1 MNFYGPIREKLE
13 NRETVILDGA
23 IGTEIL
29 RRNVSWADH
38 QVIKLPDVIRSIHED
53 YIKAGADVITTNTF
67 QLSRRSLLNHFK
79 DAEHMRHIGAPDL
92 ESRADRLLQAAVEL
106 AKEARARANPD
117 RPVAIAGSIT
127 TAEWCF
133 RPDLVPS
140 LDQARAEYR
149 EIVRVMSESG
159 VDLILFET
167 FNSASEAR
175 IALEAAGELNLPAW
189 VGFVCDSHGKLFSGE
204 TMEQA
209 ARALE
214 PLEPDAI
221 LVNCAPPDDIDTGLK
236 ELTRHRDKATG
247 AFAHI
252 GRFDPPEWLFTHEYP
267 PERYLDC
274 ARHWVEMGA
283 LVIGGCCG
291 TTPDHIKKLRE
302 HLAIE

>member
-1 MNFYGPIREKLE
+1 MNFYGPIREKLV

-79 DAEHMRHIGAPDL
+79 DPEHMRHVGAADL
-92 ESRADRLLQAAVEL
+92 EIRADRLLQAAVEL
-106 AKEARARANPD
+106 AKEARARVNAA

-140 LDQARAEYR
+140 LDRAKAEYR
-149 EIVRVMSESG
+149 EIIGVMAESG

-167 FNSASEAR
+167 FNGAAEAKV
-175 IALEAAGELNLPAW
+175 ALEAARELNVPAW
-189 VGFVCDSHGKLFSGE
+189 IAFVCDSTGKLFSGE
-204 TMEQA
+204 TMAQA
-209 ARALE
+209 VARLK
-214 PLEPDAI
+214 PLAPDAV
-221 LVNCAPPDDIDTGLK
+221 LVNCAPPDDIDAGLK
-236 ELTRHRDKATG
+236 ELTKHRTEPTG

-252 GRFDPPEWLFTHEYP
+252 GRFDPPEWLFTDEYP
-267 PERYLDC
+267 PQEYLHC
-274 ARHWVEMGA
+274 ARRWRDMGA

-291 TTPDHIKKLRE
+291 TTPDHIKVIRE
-302 HLAIE
+302 RLAGG

>member
-38 QVIKLPDVIRSIHED
+38 QVINLPDVIRSIHED
-53 YIKAGADVITTNTF
+53 YIRAGADVITTNTF

-140 LDQARAEYR
+140 LDQAKAEYR
-149 EIVRVMSESG
+149 EIVRVMSKSG

-175 IALEAAGELNLPAW
+175 IALEAARESNLPAW
-189 VGFVCDSHGKLFSGE
+189 VGFVCDSRGKLFSGE

-214 PLEPDAI
+214 PLEPDAV
-221 LVNCAPPDDIDTGLK
+221 LVNCAPPDDIDAGLK
-236 ELTRHRDKATG
+236 ELIRHRSKPTG

-252 GRFDPPEWLFTHEYP
+252 GRFDPPEWLFTDEYP
-267 PERYLDC
+267 PEKYLDR
-274 ARHWVEMGA
+274 ARRWRDMGA

-302 HLAIE
+302 HLNA